1 MAMESEIFVTTA
13 LINGQP
19 GRLGSNRL
27 RDGLLRN
34 LTRMV
39 SPSGRRKTTHL
50 PELLAPTQN

>member
-1 MAMESEIFVTTA
+1 MESEIFVTTA

-27 RDGLLRN
+27 RDGLLRS